1 MDDERL
7 LDFVCIRETHQTDP
21 SSAFVSVQSGAL
33 MLCPSGETVGHVW
46 RAAGGAPFLD
56 DRAVSRTV
64 ATRGRV
70 VRLPLRPN

>member
-1 MDDERL
+1 MNDDRL
-7 LDFVCIRETHQTDP
+7 LDFVCIRETHQIEP
-21 SSAFVSVQSGAL
+21 SSAFVSVHSGAF

-46 RAAGGAPFLD
+46 RAASGAPFLD
-56 DRAVSRTV
+56 DRRVARSV